1 MRFVGQ
7 DMRHSRELCRRPT
20 GEFDGDAG
28 DAIEAHEWK
37 CVRTFNGIISC
48 FKHVDEIS
56 LWCGISFL
64 SIGQSAED
72 LCSKP

>member
-1 MRFVGQ
+1 MILSVICGHFTPSSSFFSMRFVGQ

-56 LWCGISFL
+56 L
-64 SIGQSAED
+64 
-72 LCSKP
+72 